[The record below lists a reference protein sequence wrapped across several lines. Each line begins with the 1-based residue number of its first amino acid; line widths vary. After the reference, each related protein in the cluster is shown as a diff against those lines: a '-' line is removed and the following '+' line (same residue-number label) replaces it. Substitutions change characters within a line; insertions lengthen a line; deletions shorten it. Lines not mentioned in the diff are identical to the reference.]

1 MAASIER
8 IQQDM
13 AALDQTIAALSETLY
28 QAYVSYLSVLGRALK
43 QQLILASYHV
53 CTQGYPEAFLNLA
66 IEERQQLQQAL
77 RRLTYQ
83 TQEELLAQIYRPV
96 SIAAT
101 TSHLLT
107 HSSDLHPE
115 WDHAPQPAPES
126 DTSASTLKPEDL
138 IQWVRSLEESIAEA
152 LRTVSHA
159 ANRLLQQA
167 AVLPQRLPEPLLQ
180 VAHQAEL
187 SESMSNPPNLLN
199 VLIEANP
206 EDVEAAETGEDIS
219 GGAALVHVVAIHLRL
234 SEIEF
239 ADPATMVARNQVRPL
254 LAELKKLGRHY
265 HQKQRELAIAQA
277 QAAWRSIWSE
287 D

>member
-13 AALDQTIAALSETLY
+13 AALDRTIAALSENLY
-28 QAYVSYLSVLGRALK
+28 QAYVSYLSALGRALK

-53 CTQGYPEAFLNLA
+53 CTQGYPNAFLNLA
-66 IEERQQLQQAL
+66 VEQRQQLQQAL
-77 RRLTYQ
+77 RHLTYQ

-107 HSSDLHPE
+107 QRSELHPE
-115 WDHAPQPAPES
+115 WDSNPQPSAERG
-126 DTSASTLKPEDL
+126 TSASTLKPEDL
-138 IQWVRSLEESIAEA
+138 IQWVRSLEESIAES

-180 VAHQAEL
+180 MAHQAEMAD
-187 SESMSNPPNLLN
+187 SMSNSPNLLN

-206 EDVEAAETGEDIS
+206 EDGETVESGEDS
-219 GGAALVHVVAIHLRL
+219 NGAAALVHIVAIHLRL

-239 ADPATMVARNQVRPL
+239 ADAETMAARNQVRPL
-254 LAELKKLGRHY
+254 LAELKKLGRYY
-265 HQKQRELAIAQA
+265 HQKQRELEIAQA